1 MFGMRRCFTVF
12 RHRNKFSK
20 FSTAIKNDYSST
32 KPGSKS
38 LLKGERVQL
47 VKDEKVLLS
56 TLYNTIQ
63 KCGGSK
69 DDLDLILDM
78 RSRMD
83 DFFTLVVC
91 GEFNSGKSTL
101 INALFGQRFL
111 KEGLLP
117 TTHKINIIRAKNNE
131 DIDSGVW
138 RRPDNF
144 LIDDVEELNI
154 DLSENRKWLEHVAIV
169 DTPGTNAII
178 KKHEQ
183 LTQRIIP
190 RADLILFVTSAERPL
205 SDSESHFLEK
215 IRGWGKKVIM
225 CVNKI
230 DILDGTDSKKA
241 VLDYVS
247 QNTAKVLETSAADT
261 VPVYGIS
268 GKQAL
273 DSRLWAGTT
282 EVDEVLENSG
292 TSSTSISGSSA
303 KKKSEAKRLWTLSE
317 MTDFEE
323 FLRQILSTDSLIE
336 SKLTNPLLTSD
347 RLVHEALQR
356 MNERKEML
364 DADKCVL
371 DMIDDHMKLFKADCN
386 RDTTH
391 YRQRVSD
398 IVERLRVSL
407 DTFLTDN
414 ISLTRPQLL
423 MDSQAFQKELS
434 SHLRQDLAK
443 PIDQVIEEMT
453 NIILERAQIQ
463 ARSVL
468 EFLGTRP
475 QRYEGAI
482 IGRIPDEHFSES
494 RSDLLVKIRT
504 DVRDVFEGEIAKS
517 LRGALSKEIGES
529 TKLSMQMAAGAGVA
543 SAGSFGG
550 MLAAHCLDI
559 TGVLFASSIAI
570 AGLLV
575 VPTRRKF
582 IRDELNGKFD
592 ILKNQLDEAVE
603 TQVTS
608 QTSTLISR
616 IMDNISPYT
625 RFVRIEMDRLDN
637 ADKEL
642 QEMKEEIDDM
652 LQRVRQ
658 QQQTTE

>member
-1 MFGMRRCFTVF
+1 MFAIRRCKSLYN
-12 RHRNKFSK
+12 RINKFS
-20 FSTAIKNDYSST
+20 TVVTNDYNSINS
-32 KPGSKS
+32 GSKS
-38 LLKGERVQL
+38 LLRGKVELL
-47 VKDEKVLLS
+47 VKEEKVLLS

-63 KCGGSK
+63 KCGGNK

-101 INALFGQRFL
+101 INALFGNRYL

-131 DIDSGVW
+131 DIDGGVW

-144 LIDDVEELNI
+144 LIDDVEELNV

-178 KKHEQ
+178 KRHEQ

-205 SDSESHFLEK
+205 SDSESYFLEK

-230 DILDGTDSKKA
+230 DILDGADSKKT

-247 QNTAKVLETSAADT
+247 QNAAKVLETSAVDT
-261 VPVYGIS
+261 IPVYGIS

-273 DSRLWAGTT
+273 ESRLWAGTT
-282 EVDEVLENSG
+282 EVDEVLENIG
-292 TSSTSISGSSA
+292 TSSTSALSSSA
-303 KKKSEAKRLWTLSE
+303 KKKSEAKRLWSLSE

-323 FLRQILSTDSLIE
+323 FLRQILSTDSLVE

-356 MNERKEML
+356 MSERREML

-371 DMIDDHMKLFKADCN
+371 DMIEDHMNLFKADCN

-407 DTFLTDN
+407 DTFLSDN

-423 MDSQAFQKELS
+423 LDSNSFQKELI

-443 PIDQVIEEMT
+443 PIDIVIEEMT

-482 IGRIPDEHFSES
+482 IGRIPDEHFSDT
-494 RSDLLVKIRT
+494 RTDLLVKIRT
-504 DVRDVFEGEIAKS
+504 DVRSVLEGELAKS
-517 LRGALSKEIGES
+517 LKGSMSKEIGES
-529 TKLSMQMAAGAGVA
+529 AKLSMQVATGAGIA

-550 MLAAHCLDI
+550 MLAAHCLDV

-575 VPTRRKF
+575 IPTRRKF

-592 ILKNQLDEAVE
+592 TLKNQLDEAVE
-603 TQVTS
+603 VQVST

-642 QEMKEEIDDM
+642 QAMKKEIDDM

-658 QQQTTE
+658 QQEGK